1 MVGESRVADDEPKRK
16 PRMTEAGSSEVD
28 SSADLDEFRAEARTF
43 LAQAKASGA
52 ACPNFGTIMP
62 PAFHDQARSW
72 QRDIHVHG
80 FAGLHWPAEFGGKGA
95 PVEQTGIWGEECA
108 RAGVAPYMNFQGV
121 VLAGPAIVKFGTEQ
135 QKARYLEPTMSG
147 EILWCQLFSEP
158 NAGSD
163 LVSLGATAN
172 AVDGGWRVTGQK
184 VWSSTAHLA
193 QQAILLARTDPDER
207 GHRGISFF
215 LLDMKTEGLDIRPL
229 KQMTGDIEF
238 CEVFMD
244 DVFVPEENLLGDL
257 NAGWTVATA
266 VLADERAGAGAAG
279 VALQHSV
286 DQMAHDDTELPLTE
300 VGRDRVMSLHATGG
314 AVGHLLH
321 RSSGDPTLGPLSKLA
336 RTELGSRMSG
346 FALDRQG
353 AAAMLENEAT
363 NEFLYA
369 PGMRI
374 AGGTSEIQRNLI
386 GERLLGLP
394 REPKPPM
401 PGS

>member
-1 MVGESRVADDEPKRK
+1 MSEDGIASDLELFR
-16 PRMTEAGSSEVD
+16 SEV
-28 SSADLDEFRAEARTF
+28 RQF
-43 LAQAKASGA
+43 LTESLASGV

-62 PAFHDQARSW
+62 PAFHDRARRW
-72 QRDIHVHG
+72 QGHMHANG
-80 FAGLHWPAEFGGKGA
+80 FAGINWPAEYGGREL
-95 PVEQTGIWGEECA
+95 PVEFAGVWGEECA

-121 VLAGPAIVKFGTEQ
+121 VLAGPAIIRFGTQEQ
-135 QKARYLEPTMSG
+135 KQRYLEPTLSG
-147 EILWCQLFSEP
+147 EILWGQLFSEP

-163 LVSLGATAN
+163 LVSLGSHAESTE
-172 AVDGGWRVTGQK
+172 GGWLVTGQK

-215 LLDMKTEGLDIRPL
+215 LLDMETPGLDVRPL

-244 DVFVPEENLLGDL
+244 HVFVPAENLLGDL

-286 DQMAHDDTELPLTE
+286 DAMAQSAPGRTPLDPS
-300 VGRDRVMSLHATGG
+300 GRDRVMALHTTGG
-314 AVGHLLH
+314 AVGHLLR
-321 RSSGDPTLGPLSKLA
+321 RSGGNPLLGPLSKLA
-336 RTELGSRMSG
+336 RTELGSQMAG

-353 AAAMLENEAT
+353 AGGMIVGEST
-363 NEFLYA
+363 DDFLYA

-394 REPKPPM
+394 REPRP
-401 PGS
+401 

>member
-1 MVGESRVADDEPKRK
+1 MTINQRVPEDELER
-16 PRMTEAGSSEVD
+16 
-28 SSADLDEFRAEARTF
+28 FRAEVRAF
-43 LAQAKASGA
+43 LTESQASGV

-62 PAFHDQARSW
+62 PAFHDQARRW
-72 QRDIHVHG
+72 QRHMHNRG
-80 FAGLHWPAEFGGKGA
+80 FAGINWPAEHGGRGA
-95 PVEQTGIWGEECA
+95 SVELAGVWGEECA

-121 VLAGPAIVKFGTEQ
+121 VLAGPAIIRFGTEA
-135 QKARYLEPTMSG
+135 QKHRYLEPTLSG
-147 EILWCQLFSEP
+147 SILWCQLFSEP

-163 LVSLGATAN
+163 LVSLTTKAEPTE
-172 AVDGGWRVTGQK
+172 VGWRVTGQK

-215 LLDMKTEGLDIRPL
+215 VLDMTAAGIDVRPL

-244 DVFVPEENLLGDL
+244 DVHVPAENLLGDL
-257 NAGWTVATA
+257 HTGWTVATA

-279 VALQHSV
+279 VALQHSI
-286 DQMAHDDTELPLTE
+286 DRLAHDHLGGSTLEGPS
-300 VGRDRVMSLHATGG
+300 RDRLMALHTSGG
-314 AVGHLLH
+314 AVGHLLG
-321 RSSGDPTLGPLSKLA
+321 RSGGNAMLGPLTKLA
-336 RTELGSRMSG
+336 RTELSSEMAG
-346 FALDRQG
+346 FAVDRQG
-353 AAAMLENEAT
+353 AAGMLSGEAVD
-363 NEFLYA
+363 EFLYA

-394 REPKPPM
+394 REPRR
-401 PGS
+401 

>member
-1 MVGESRVADDEPKRK
+1 M
-16 PRMTEAGSSEVD
+16 SE
-28 SSADLDEFRAEARTF
+28 
-43 LAQAKASGA
+43 LAQFRTEVRSFLVESLAIGA

-62 PAFHDQARSW
+62 PAFHEQARSW
-72 QRDIHVHG
+72 QRHMHEHG
-80 FAGLHWPAEFGGKGA
+80 FAGLHWPAEYGGRGA
-95 PVEQTGIWGEECA
+95 SVEMSGVWGEECA

-121 VLAGPAIVKFGTEQ
+121 VLAGPAVIRFGTQEQ
-135 QKARYLEPTMSG
+135 KHRFLEPTLSG

-163 LVSLGATAN
+163 LVSLAATATPT
-172 AVDGGWRVTGQK
+172 DGGWNVTGQK

-215 LLDMKTEGLDIRPL
+215 LLDMDTPGLDVRPL
-229 KQMTGDIEF
+229 RQMTGDIEF

-244 DVFVPEENLLGDL
+244 DVFVPLEHLLGDL

-279 VALQHSV
+279 VALQLSV
-286 DQMAHDDTELPLTE
+286 DQMAHSPTEPSLDGPA
-300 VGRDRVMSLHATGG
+300 RDRVMSLHATGG
-314 AVGHLLH
+314 AVGHLLR
-321 RSSGDPTLGPLSKLA
+321 RSGGDPTLGPLSKLA

-353 AAAMLENEAT
+353 AAGMLENEAT
-363 NEFLYA
+363 KDFLYA

-374 AGGTSEIQRNLI
+374 AGGTSEVQRNLI

-394 REPKPPM
+394 REPRPA
-401 PGS
+401 

>member
-1 MVGESRVADDEPKRK
+1 MTADGETGLDRFRI
-16 PRMTEAGSSEVD
+16 EVRD
-28 SSADLDEFRAEARTF
+28 F
-43 LAQAKASGA
+43 LAAAVASGA

-62 PAFHDQARSW
+62 PAFHDQARRW
-72 QRDIHVHG
+72 QRHMHEHG
-80 FAGLHWPAEFGGKGA
+80 FAGIHWPAEYGGRGA
-95 PVEQTGIWGEECA
+95 SVDMSSVWGEECA

-121 VLAGPAIVKFGTEQ
+121 VLAGPAVIRFGTEE
-135 QKARYLEPTMSG
+135 QKHRYLESTLSG

-163 LVSLGATAN
+163 LVSLAAAATETE
-172 AVDGGWRVTGQK
+172 DGWRVTGQK

-193 QQAILLARTDPDER
+193 QQAILLARTDADER

-215 LLDMKTEGLDIRPL
+215 VLDMDTPGLDVRPL

-244 DVFVPEENLLGDL
+244 DVFVPAENLLGDL
-257 NAGWTVATA
+257 NSGWAVATA
-266 VLADERAGAGAAG
+266 VLADERSGAGAAG

-286 DQMAHDDTELPLTE
+286 DRMAHGRPDEPLDATA
-300 VGRDRVMSLHATGG
+300 RDRVMALHTTGG
-314 AVGHLLH
+314 AVGQLLR
-321 RSSGDPTLGPLSKLA
+321 RSGGNPMLGPLSKLA
-336 RTELGSRMSG
+336 RTELGSHMSG
-346 FALDRQG
+346 FVVDRLG
-353 AAAMLENEAT
+353 AAGMLEGEAT

-394 REPKPPM
+394 REPRADAS
-401 PGS
+401 GR

>member
-1 MVGESRVADDEPKRK
+1 MVGQPRAAHDEPER
-16 PRMTEAGSSEVD
+16 RMSE
-28 SSADLDEFRAEARTF
+28 
-43 LAQAKASGA
+43 LAQFRTEVRSFLVESLAIGA

-62 PAFHDQARSW
+62 PAFHEQARSW
-72 QRDIHVHG
+72 QRHMHEHG
-80 FAGLHWPAEFGGKGA
+80 FAGLHWPAEYGGRGA
-95 PVEQTGIWGEECA
+95 SVEMSGVWGEECA

-121 VLAGPAIVKFGTEQ
+121 VLAGPAVIRFGTQEQ
-135 QKARYLEPTMSG
+135 KHRFLEPTLSG

-163 LVSLGATAN
+163 LVSLAATATPT
-172 AVDGGWRVTGQK
+172 DGGWNVTGQK

-215 LLDMKTEGLDIRPL
+215 LLDMDTPGLDVRPL
-229 KQMTGDIEF
+229 RQMTGDIEF

-244 DVFVPEENLLGDL
+244 DVFVPLEHLLGDL

-279 VALQHSV
+279 VALQLSV
-286 DQMAHDDTELPLTE
+286 DQMAHSPTEPSLDGPA
-300 VGRDRVMSLHATGG
+300 RDRVMSLHATGG
-314 AVGHLLH
+314 AVGHLLR
-321 RSSGDPTLGPLSKLA
+321 RSGGDPTLGPLSKLA

-353 AAAMLENEAT
+353 AAGMLENEAT
-363 NEFLYA
+363 KDFLYA

-374 AGGTSEIQRNLI
+374 AGGTSEVQRNLI

-394 REPKPPM
+394 REPRPA
-401 PGS
+401 

>member
-1 MVGESRVADDEPKRK
+1 MSSDGVPN
-16 PRMTEAGSSEVD
+16 SSE
-28 SSADLDEFRAEARTF
+28 AFRSEVQQF
-43 LAQAKASGA
+43 LTESLASGV

-62 PAFHDQARSW
+62 PAFHDRARRW
-72 QRDIHVHG
+72 QGHMHAHG
-80 FAGLHWPAEFGGKGA
+80 FAGINWPAEYGGRELSAEFAG
-95 PVEQTGIWGEECA
+95 VWGEECA

-121 VLAGPAIVKFGTEQ
+121 VLAGPAIIRFGTQ
-135 QKARYLEPTMSG
+135 DQKHRFLDATLSG
-147 EILWCQLFSEP
+147 EILWGQLFSEP

-163 LVSLGATAN
+163 LVSLGAQAEPT
-172 AVDGGWRVTGQK
+172 DGGWLVTGQK

-193 QQAILLARTDPDER
+193 QQAILLARTDPNER

-215 LLDMKTEGLDIRPL
+215 LLDMNTPGLDVRPL

-244 DVFVPEENLLGDL
+244 KVFVPAENLLGDL
-257 NAGWTVATA
+257 NAGWMVATA

-286 DQMAHDDTELPLTE
+286 DAMAQAPGGLDAAA
-300 VGRDRVMSLHATGG
+300 RDRVMSLHNTGG
-314 AVGHLLH
+314 AVGHLLR
-321 RSSGDPTLGPLSKLA
+321 RSGGNPMLGPLSKLA
-336 RTELGSRMSG
+336 RTELGSQMAG

-353 AAAMLENEAT
+353 AQGMIEGDET

-394 REPKPPM
+394 REPRP
-401 PGS
+401 